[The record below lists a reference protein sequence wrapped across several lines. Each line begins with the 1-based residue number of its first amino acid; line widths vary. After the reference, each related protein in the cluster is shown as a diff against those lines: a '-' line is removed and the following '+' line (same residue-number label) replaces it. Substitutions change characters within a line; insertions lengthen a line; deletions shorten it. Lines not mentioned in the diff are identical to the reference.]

1 MYIEPFAV
9 EEWMNAYEGG
19 AKYNIAE
26 TCVESMSVKELL
38 ALVGDKESDFMS
50 ELAELKLTYGDITGF
65 PPLKEGIAS
74 LYRTLKGDNVIT
86 THGAAGANHHLFLS
100 LISPG
105 DKVVSV
111 MPTYQQLYSIPR
123 SLGARVEILK
133 LRKENAFLP
142 DLNELERLVGSDTK
156 LICINNPNNPS
167 GALMSAETL
176 MNIVEIA
183 RRAGAYLMADE
194 VYRHL
199 MQDDVYSES
208 VADLYEKGISVGS
221 MSKAFSMAGL
231 RLGWLATRDKEAMRE
246 FLAHRDY
253 DHISS
258 GMLDERVA
266 ALAVKNKDAI
276 FARNRAIVRE
286 NLAVLDE
293 WIKGKRE
300 FGYVK
305 PFAGTTALVYYDY
318 DIPSYRFAEELFE
331 TEGVFVTPGDCFG
344 EPKCF
349 RIGYACNKNTLIA
362 GLKGLSAYA
371 ETLAKR
377 S

>member
-26 TCVESMSVKELL
+26 TCAESMSVKELL
-38 ALVGDKESDFMS
+38 ALAGKDEGEFMR
-50 ELAELKLTYGDITGF
+50 ELAGLKLTYGDIPGYL
-65 PPLKEGIAS
+65 PLKEGIAS
-74 LYRTLKGDNVIT
+74 LYRTVRAENVLT
-86 THGAAGANHHLFLS
+86 AHGAAGANHHLFLS

-142 DLNELERLVGSDTK
+142 DLDELERLVGNGVK

-176 MNIVEIA
+176 ENIVEIA

-199 MQDDVYSES
+199 TQDNIYPES
-208 VADLYEKGISVGS
+208 VVDLYEKGISVGS
-221 MSKAFSMAGL
+221 MSKTFSMAGL
-231 RLGWLATRDKEAMRE
+231 RLGWLATRDEEVMRE
-246 FLAHRDY
+246 FLTHRDY

-276 FARNRAIVRE
+276 FARNRGIVRE
-286 NLAVLDE
+286 NLAILDE
-293 WIKGKRE
+293 WIKGERE

-305 PFAGTTALVYYDY
+305 PSAGTTALVYYNY
-318 DIPSYRFAEELFE
+318 DIPSYRFARELYE
-331 TEGVFVTPGDCFG
+331 REGVFVTPGDCFG

-349 RIGYACNKNTLIA
+349 RIGYACNKNTLVA

-371 ETLAKR
+371 ETL
-377 S
+377 